1 MDLSE
6 FYGVLIP
13 VYQLFQGDALSHQ
26 ESMRISIMIEIEERI
41 KLIAVGFLDLIYREM
56 REG

>member
-1 MDLSE
+1 
-6 FYGVLIP
+6 V
-13 VYQLFQGDALSHQ
+13 QGDALSHQ